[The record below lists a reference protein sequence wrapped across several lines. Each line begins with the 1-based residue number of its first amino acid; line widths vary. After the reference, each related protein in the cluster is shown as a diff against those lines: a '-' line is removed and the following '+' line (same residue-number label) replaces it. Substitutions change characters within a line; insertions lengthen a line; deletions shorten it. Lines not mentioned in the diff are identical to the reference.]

1 MRELVFDDARWARAT
16 FGHRDEHL
24 RQLERDLPVRV
35 HVRGE
40 KVSLDGD
47 DAPVDLATRVLHEVY
62 ALAEAGHPVTSRDVT
77 RAVRVLGESASASL
91 LALYEDHVLSG
102 VGTRTIT
109 PKTVAQKH
117 YVDQIRG
124 HDIVYGVGPAGT
136 GKTYLAM
143 AAAISALLAREVKRI
158 VLTRP
163 AVEAGERL
171 GFLPGDMQQKV
182 SPYLRPLQDALH
194 DMLGVD
200 RATQLVDRGVIEIAP
215 LAFMRGRTLNA
226 SFVILDEAQNTTR
239 EQMKMFLTRLGFDS
253 KAVIT
258 GDTSQ
263 VDLVRKRDSGLRH
276 SVALLEGVDGIAVTR
291 FTRVDVVRHPLVA
304 RIIDAYDA
312 EDQRREAERGDRAG
326 RETGD
331 AGERP

>member
-1 MRELVFDDARWARAT
+1 M

-24 RQLERDLPVRV
+24 RQLERELPVRV

-40 KVSLDGD
+40 KVSLEGE
-47 DAPVDLATRVLHEVY
+47 DAAVDLATRVLHEVY
-62 ALAEAGHPVTSRDVT
+62 ALAESGHPVTSRDMT
-77 RAVRVLGESASASL
+77 SAVRVLGESSDASL
-91 LALYEDHVLSG
+91 VDLYGDHILSG
-102 VGTRTIT
+102 VGTRTIA
-109 PKTVAQKH
+109 PKTLAQKR
-117 YVDQIRG
+117 YVDQIRS

-143 AAAISALLAREVKRI
+143 AAAISALLSRDVKRI

-200 RATQLVDRGVIEIAP
+200 RATQLVERGVIEIAP

-226 SFVILDEAQNTTR
+226 SFVILDEAQNSTR
-239 EQMKMFLTRLGFDS
+239 EQMKMFLTRLGYDS

-276 SVALLEGVDGIAVTR
+276 SLSLLEGVEGIAVTR

-312 EDQRREAERGDRAG
+312 DDARREVARAER
-326 RETGD
+326 D
-331 AGERP
+331 AAESAPDEATS